1 MASNDDVGVCKWCAG
16 DTGYDWN
23 NEEEPEESTKAPRKW
38 HDFVITNQF
47 KYKLMDKIRIE
58 IKCSSNT
65 CEELRK
71 QGLFFISIA
80 ELLDI
85 DREDIIE
92 LEKEWHDFVSRLMLL
107 VL

>member
-1 MASNDDVGVCKWCAG
+1 
-16 DTGYDWN
+16 
-23 NEEEPEESTKAPRKW
+23 
-38 HDFVITNQF
+38 
-47 KYKLMDKIRIE
+47 MDKIRIE

-92 LEKEWHDFVSRLMLL
+92 LEKE
-107 VL
+107 